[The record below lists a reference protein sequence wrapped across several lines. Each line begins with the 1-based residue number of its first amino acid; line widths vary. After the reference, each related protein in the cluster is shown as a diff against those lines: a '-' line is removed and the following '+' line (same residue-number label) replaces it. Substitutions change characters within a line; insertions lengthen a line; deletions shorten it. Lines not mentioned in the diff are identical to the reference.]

1 MNESLL
7 IGSIAGVF
15 FIICVLFES
24 VAIVFFN
31 FAPLGRALWQA
42 AQANVLS
49 LGVIYLVWPLF
60 SRMNID
66 EDKVFPLLPLLWIA
80 TVVTEALVLKFVNR
94 SQPWR
99 RVFLTSA
106 AMNSASFAVLY
117 LILSL
122 L

>member
-15 FIICVLFES
+15 LIVCVLFES
-24 VAIVFFN
+24 VVITFFKITP
-31 FAPLGRALWQA
+31 FGRALWNA
-42 AQANVLS
+42 AVANALS
-49 LGVIYLVWPLF
+49 LGVVYLIWPLF

-66 EDKVFPLLPLLWIA
+66 EDKVFPLLPILWTA
-80 TVVTEALVLKFVNR
+80 TVVTEALVLKFLNR
-94 SQPWR
+94 TQPWR
-99 RVFLTSA
+99 RVFITSA
-106 AMNSASFAVLY
+106 VMNSASYAILY

>member
-1 MNESLL
+1 
-7 IGSIAGVF
+7 
-15 FIICVLFES
+15 
-24 VAIVFFN
+24 
-31 FAPLGRALWQA
+31 
-42 AQANVLS
+42 
-49 LGVIYLVWPLF
+49 VWPLF

-94 SQPWR
+94 EQPWR
-99 RVFLTSA
+99 RVFVTSA
-106 AMNSASFAVLY
+106 AMNTASFAVLY

>member
-15 FIICVLFES
+15 LIVCVLFES
-24 VAIVFFN
+24 IMIVFFKIAS
-31 FAPLGRALWQA
+31 FTRALWQA
-42 AQANVLS
+42 ALANALS
-49 LGVIYLVWPLF
+49 LGVIYLMWPLF

-94 SQPWR
+94 AQPWR
-99 RVFLTSA
+99 RVFLSSA